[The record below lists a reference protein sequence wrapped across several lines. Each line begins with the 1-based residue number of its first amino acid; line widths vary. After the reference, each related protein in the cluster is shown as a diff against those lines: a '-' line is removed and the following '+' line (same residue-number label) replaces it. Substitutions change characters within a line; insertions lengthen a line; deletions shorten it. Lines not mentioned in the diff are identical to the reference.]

1 MNRGFTLVELIIVI
15 AVITILS
22 TIGVVSFT
30 VVRNQASDS
39 DAESMAS
46 TLMSA
51 LNSYYSKNNEYPL
64 ATDLYGG
71 TTSGVPPSSYSAAA
85 TLLNVNQ
92 TVFSTSSNK
101 FLPCSAAGT
110 SSTSCSYGTSSA
122 ISDKDKVK
130 YITKVSGQT
139 SAISYYVYSP
149 NGPGTAIEQ
158 CALVFGNAIDPSAV
172 YVMTYFSREEN
183 KVKFIK
189 SSRGDVTMSTPR
201 SGQCVFT
208 TP

>member
-22 TIGVVSFT
+22 GIGIVSFT

-46 TLMSA
+46 TLTSA
-51 LNSYYSKNNEYPL
+51 LNSYYGKNNEYPL
-64 ATDLYGG
+64 ATELYGG
-71 TTSGVPPSSYSAAA
+71 TTTSVPPSSYSAAA

-92 TVFSTSSNK
+92 TIFSTSSNK

-110 SSTSCSYGTSSA
+110 SSTVCSHGTSSA

-149 NGPGTAIEQ
+149 NGPSTGIEQ
-158 CALVFGNAIDPSAV
+158 CEIILPDTADPRSA
-172 YVMTYFSREEN
+172 YVITYFSREEN
-183 KVKFIK
+183 KVKFVK
-189 SSRGDVTMSTPR
+189 SAQGSASMSTPR

-208 TP
+208 AP